1 MNKKIMK
8 VVLAIAVVFCFA
20 AMPISGMIG
29 NPITGMV
36 RADDAVGVVRNV
48 PPTAHQQTTT
58 TGGDDVVYNSGSDTL
73 QFQARII
80 DRNREDD
87 IGNVGDVLDSGG
99 GVAAN
104 RYSWLNISRV
114 GANYANYTCIVDS
127 SPGAGQVELF
137 NYTTGYT
144 ATDGILCLSGDD
156 SNPYFVWTC
165 PSTWAIGYYWANLS
179 IADSD
184 GNRCNFNAFQ
194 FECKSAIKTIGIYN
208 YTGLAVDIAT
218 PYFWNFTTT
227 DPGVLNVTSG
237 NWSYP
242 SGTGTPA
249 TNYDYDNATG
259 RLWSYWII
267 VNNSG
272 GGTSQCFNISFGAT
286 GFTSASKPGT
296 PITTGNVIR
305 FEYYRT
311 GNRTYEGASTAG
323 TNSNASWVT
332 ANEPSNL
339 TYVKDGVSPDIT
351 SNDGM
356 YMFQFDAAVQNI
368 WVRYMIDIPDPCR
381 PSTEY
386 TRAYTVT
393 A

>member
-8 VVLAIAVVFCFA
+8 AVLAIAVVFCFA

-48 PPTAHQQTTT
+48 APVVETAMT
-58 TGGDDVVYNSGSDTL
+58 TGGDTIVYNSGSDSLT
-73 QFQARII
+73 FNASIR

-87 IGNVGDVLDSGG
+87 IGVVDATPSTC
-99 GVAAN
+99 
-104 RYSWLNISRV
+104 WFNISSV
-114 GANYANYTCIVDS
+114 TTGDFTNYTIRIAATALLSTQANMYNS
-127 SPGAGQVELF
+127 SGAP
-137 NYTTGYT
+137 
-144 ATDGILCLSGDD
+144 ADGILVLSSTLTDTTQG
-156 SNPYFVWTC
+156 FQWTC
-165 PSTWAIGYYWANLS
+165 PATWGAGTDYVGNLT
-179 IADSD
+179 IADTD
-184 GNRCNFNAFQ
+184 GESCYTTIT

-218 PYFWNFTTT
+218 PYYWNFTTT
-227 DPGVLNVTSG
+227 DPDVFNVTSG
-237 NWSYP
+237 NWSYTY
-242 SGTGTPA
+242 SETA
-249 TNYDYDNATG
+249 ANHDYINATG

-272 GGTSQCFNISFGAT
+272 GSASQCFNISFGAT

-311 GNRTYEGASTAG
+311 SNRTYDGATEAG

-351 SNDGM
+351 NNDGM
-356 YMFQFDAAVQNI
+356 YMFQFDTAVQNI
-368 WVRYMIDIPDPCR
+368 WVRYMIDIPDTCR
-381 PSTEY
+381 ASADY
-386 TRAYTVT
+386 TCAYTVT